1 MIVTSFY
8 RQVCLLGTGLPP
20 FRWGRVRA
28 DSKGAAAVL
37 SRLFCGALL
46 ACFIA
51 GCSTAPSL
59 PDKPLSYFDE
69 IKPAAS
75 PLVTLSQSKTGSGV
89 ALLADPEEALQSRLH
104 LAELAQATLDL
115 QYYLWQGDDSGLSL
129 SHEVLAA
136 GDRGVRVRILLDDIY
151 HSGRDS
157 AYQTLN
163 SHPNVQVR
171 LFNPMGNRGAARMP
185 NYALNKSTLNYRM
198 HNKIFLV
205 DGAAAVL
212 GGRNIGD
219 EYFGRN
225 PSFNFQDMDAIAVG
239 AVAQEAG
246 AAFDLFWNSEFAIPV
261 EALSQR
267 GLKAIDQTQRERLS
281 AARERVRSPDEEG
294 STSMAAQ
301 SFLDE
306 LSKDLLWTTARIVV
320 DRPDRGS
327 DYPDSAFTAFTE
339 DPELTPSNTAVIQ
352 TAYLIP
358 NGPMLG
364 NLQGLSQSGV
374 DIRILTNSAASTNHG
389 SVHAYYAK
397 YRQQLL
403 TANIE
408 LYEVKGT
415 GSLAAYLD
423 RVGED
428 AHAGLHTKAMVVD
441 DRLSV
446 IGSYNMDPRSRVWNS
461 EIALVVEDAGFA
473 ASVLQEMERDFSP
486 EAAWR
491 LSLDEKDSLVWTGES
506 EGGAEQFSRDPG
518 SSWWDRLLWRIIRIL
533 PLENEL

>member
-1 MIVTSFY
+1 MTAA
-8 RQVCLLGTGLPP
+8 GLHRDTRRLYMALPAIQC
-20 FRWGRVRA
+20 GLVKMNCGLA
-28 DSKGAAAVL
+28 TVL
-37 SRLFCGALL
+37 PRFFSGALL
-46 ACFIA
+46 ACLLA
-51 GCSTAPSL
+51 GCATAPSL

-69 IKPAAS
+69 QKPGAS
-75 PLVTLSQSKTGSGV
+75 PLVALSQSQVGSGV
-89 ALLADPEEALQSRLH
+89 VLLADPEEALQSRLH
-104 LAELAQATLDL
+104 LAELAQGTLDL

-171 LFNPMGNRGAARMP
+171 LFNPMGNRGAAKMP
-185 NYALNKSTLNYRM
+185 NYAFNKSTLNYRM

-225 PSFNFQDMDAIAVG
+225 PSFNFQDMDAITVG
-239 AVAQEAG
+239 EVANDAG
-246 AAFDLFWNSEFAIPV
+246 RAFDLFWNSEFAIPV
-261 EALSQR
+261 EALKQR
-267 GLKAIDQTQRERLS
+267 GLTEIDEVQRERLS
-281 AARERVRSPDEEG
+281 AARQRVRPLDEDR
-294 STSMAAQ
+294 SALVAAQ
-301 SFLDE
+301 AWLDE
-306 LSKDLLWTTARIVV
+306 LSKDLLWTSARIVV

-339 DPELTPSNTAVIQ
+339 DPELTPSSTAVIQ

-364 NLQGLSQSGV
+364 NLRGLSQSGV
-374 DIRILTNSAASTNHG
+374 DIRILTNSGASTNHG

-397 YRQQLL
+397 YRQPLL
-403 TANIE
+403 SANIE

-441 DRLSV
+441 ERLSV

-461 EIALVVEDAGFA
+461 EIALVVDDANFA

-491 LSLDEKDSLVWTGES
+491 LSLDEENSLIWTGES
-506 EGGAEQFSRDPG
+506 EGEAEQFHHDPG
-518 SSWWDRLLWRIIRIL
+518 SSWWDRLLWSIIRIL
-533 PLENEL
+533 PLENQL